1 MPPNPS
7 KYRVTDMIFV
17 KYEVETEEQPYIAA
31 SFVPQYEKC
40 AFLFFKFKLYP
51 NLSIYTLT
59 VYFTIGLDE

>member
-1 MPPNPS
+1 
-7 KYRVTDMIFV
+7 MIFV